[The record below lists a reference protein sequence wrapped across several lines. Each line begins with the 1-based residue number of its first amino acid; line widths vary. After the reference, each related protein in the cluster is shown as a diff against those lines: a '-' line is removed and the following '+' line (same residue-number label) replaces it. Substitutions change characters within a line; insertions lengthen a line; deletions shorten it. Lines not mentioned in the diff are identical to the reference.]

1 MFKIRLFSVLLTA
14 VLFSMPAKAQS
25 SDAYV
30 RKIDRII
37 TASEPLQFTG
47 VVLVSQAGKTRYL
60 KAHGYRDFDQKIAL
74 KTDDQ
79 FEIMSNSKQITAVL
93 VLREAE
99 KGTLDLHTPIRKYLP
114 ELTQSWADTVT
125 VHHLLNHTHGIVDK
139 EKPLVIKP
147 GSQFKYGNLSY
158 ALLGEILENTT
169 KKKFTELANSLFK
182 KLKMNKTFCYDPQN
196 KQSLVPGY
204 RSENNQYQKVEETFI
219 NTELIPAAG
228 IVSTVQDLAKWDQA
242 LYKGKLLSP
251 KYQKAMM
258 TASTL
263 SQHNVFGKES
273 MGFGYS
279 VRVVKE
285 QGLDYFGITGLGDG
299 FTCLNVYF
307 PSTDTSVIVLEN
319 QMSKNS
325 EYWSYKEAAIKNAV
339 LKSMISGH

>member
-1 MFKIRLFSVLLTA
+1 MFKTHFFSALLTA
-14 VLFSMPAKAQS
+14 ALFSIPVKAQK
-25 SDAYV
+25 SDSYV
-30 RKIDRII
+30 KKIDSII
-37 TASEPLQFTG
+37 TSSVPLQFTG
-47 VVLVSQAGKTRYL
+47 VVLVSQAGKTKYL
-60 KAHGYRDFDQKIAL
+60 KAHGYRDFDKKTPL
-74 KTDDQ
+74 KTNDQ

-93 VLREAE
+93 VLQEAE
-99 KGTLDLHTPIRKYLP
+99 KGTLDLQTPIKKYLP
-114 ELTQSWADTVT
+114 KLTQSWADTVT
-125 VHHLLNHTHGIVDK
+125 VHNLLNHTHGIVDT

-169 KKKFTELANSLFK
+169 KKKFTELAHSLFR

-204 RSENNQYQKVEETFI
+204 RSENNQYQKVDETFI
-219 NTELIPAAG
+219 NNELLPAAG

-242 LYKGKLLSP
+242 LYKGKLLSS

-263 SQHNVFGKES
+263 SQHNVFGKEN

-279 VRVVKE
+279 VRVIKE

-319 QMSKNS
+319 QMPRNS
-325 EYWSYKEAAIKNAV
+325 EYWSYKEATIKNAV
-339 LKSMISGH
+339 LKSIISSH

>member
-1 MFKIRLFSVLLTA
+1 MLKTSLFPTLLIA
-14 VLFSMPAKAQS
+14 VAFCTPVNAQKAA
-25 SDAYV
+25 AYSG
-30 RKIDRII
+30 KLDSII
-37 TASEPLQFTG
+37 TASEPLQFNG
-47 VVLVSQAGKTRYL
+47 VVLVSQGGKTRYL
-60 KAHGYRDFDQKIAL
+60 KAHGYKDFDKKIPL

-93 VLREAE
+93 VLQAAE
-99 KGTLDLHTPIRKYLP
+99 KGNLDLETPIRKYLP

-125 VHHLLNHTHGIVDK
+125 VHHLLNHTHGIVDT

-169 KKKFTELANSLFK
+169 KKKYTALAHALFK
-182 KLKMNKTFCYDPQN
+182 KLKMNKTFCYDAQN

-204 RSENNQYQKVEETFI
+204 RSENNRYQKTGETFI
-219 NTELIPAAG
+219 NTELLPAAG

-263 SQHNVFGKES
+263 SQHSVFGKEN

-279 VRVVKE
+279 VRVVRE

-319 QMSKNS
+319 QMPRNS

-339 LKSMISGH
+339 LKSIVNRH